1 MMRSIHGGDGFG
13 VRRASPYVALA
24 AALAGVFVAADDQT
38 VIVTVLPRIM
48 ADLGTPITEIDR
60 ASWAIS
66 GYLLGYVAAMPL
78 IGRLSDIY
86 GHRNLFVGA
95 LAAFA
100 AGSAG
105 VALAPN
111 LEWLIGL
118 RVFQALGAGALVPIS
133 IAIAGDL
140 FPRARRGLALGL
152 VGAAAEAGGVIG
164 PLWGGIVTRFL
175 AWEWVFWLNLP
186 LCAIVVAMAIA
197 LLPPSPRHRGRVDFV
212 GGGLVA
218 ASLAAL
224 TLGAARIGEPDALTA
239 GWAALAAAAF
249 GLFVWRQARADE
261 PLLPRAMF
269 RARAL
274 VAANVA
280 HLPVGAAL
288 IVGMVTV
295 PLMANTVLGRTPLEG
310 GLMLMRMTAALP
322 VGAVLGGML
331 CQRVDCRAPAVAGL
345 LIAALGFRMMSGWGL
360 DVADP
365 WMTLHLAVTGFGFGL
380 LIAPI
385 ALAATNSAPEDA
397 RGAAAALVTAMRII
411 GMTLG
416 VAALTAWGTGRFE
429 GLIAGA
435 SAPFA
440 LPGETAAQTAERLSA
455 LEWQLT
461 EAGLTLFSDFFV
473 AGMWLCI
480 AALAPVGF
488 MAWGGRRRGAAGRR
502 AGGAGDPTFG
512 KK

>member
-1 MMRSIHGGDGFG
+1 MHSGGFG
-13 VRRASPYVALA
+13 GWRASPYVALA

-66 GYLLGYVAAMPL
+66 GYLLGYVGAMPL
-78 IGRLSDIY
+78 MGRLSDIY

-95 LAAFA
+95 MAAFA

-140 FPRARRGLALGL
+140 FPRERRGVALGL
-152 VGAAAEAGGVIG
+152 VGAAAEAGGVVG

-186 LCAIVVAMAIA
+186 LCAIVVVMAVA
-197 LLPPSPRHRGRVDFV
+197 LLPRGRRYRARVDFV

-224 TLGAARIGEPDALTA
+224 TLGAARIGQADAAAA
-239 GWAALAAAAF
+239 GWWGLAALAF
-249 GLFVWRQARADE
+249 GLFVWRQVRAAD

-269 RARAL
+269 RALAL
-274 VAANVA
+274 VAANAA

-295 PLMANTVLGRTPLEG
+295 PLMANTVLGKTPLEG
-310 GLMLMRMTAALP
+310 GLMLVRMTAALP
-322 VGAVLGGML
+322 AGAILGGAL
-331 CQRVDCRAPAVAGL
+331 CQRVDCRAPAIGGL
-345 LIAALGFRMMSGWGL
+345 LVAALGFWMMSGWGL
-360 DVADP
+360 DISDP
-365 WMTLHLAVTGFGFGL
+365 GMTLHLATTGFGFGL
-380 LIAPI
+380 LIAPV
-385 ALAATNSAPEDA
+385 ALAGTNSVGDEM
-397 RGAAAALVTAMRII
+397 RGAAAGLVTAMRVV

-429 GLIAGA
+429 GLVAGA

-440 LPGETAAQTAERLSA
+440 LPGETAGQTAERLA
-455 LEWQLT
+455 QLERQLT
-461 EAGLTLFSDFFV
+461 EAGLALFSDFFV
-473 AGMWLCI
+473 AGMWLCLV
-480 AALAPVGF
+480 ALLPVGF
-488 MAWGGRRRGAAGRR
+488 MAWDGRRRGPG
-502 AGGAGDPTFG
+502 
-512 KK
+512 